1 MSPVI
6 LAWPGQGGSWLGPPQ
21 QSRPVSAISHLPSPG
36 PSRKGPRKM
45 QGRES
50 SGVIYYCFW

>member
-21 QSRPVSAISHLPSPG
+21 QSRPVSTISHLPSPG

-50 SGVIYYCFW
+50 SG